1 MFTFTFTFT
10 FMLMFMFIWAGCM
23 GRDWD
28 EVYVIGLMVMEGKYD
43 DFDYCF

>member
-1 MFTFTFTFT
+1 MFTFT

-28 EVYVIGLMVMEGKYD
+28 DVYVIG
-43 DFDYCF
+43 F

>member
-1 MFTFTFTFT
+1 MFTFT

-28 EVYVIGLMVMEGKYD
+28 EVYVIGLMVMEGKCD